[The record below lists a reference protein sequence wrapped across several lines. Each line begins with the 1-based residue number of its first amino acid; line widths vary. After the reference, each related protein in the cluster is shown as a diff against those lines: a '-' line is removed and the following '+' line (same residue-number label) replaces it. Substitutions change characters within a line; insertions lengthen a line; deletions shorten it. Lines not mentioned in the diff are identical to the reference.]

1 MNPNE
6 IRYTESHEWARLE
19 GDSAVI
25 GITEYAA
32 KEVGDIVFIEF
43 EEEEKIA
50 KGETFG
56 ILETVKAVFDLHAPV
71 SGDITEVNRE
81 AEENPEL
88 IKETPLEK
96 GWLIKIAVSD
106 KEEFDDLMTAAA
118 YDEFCQAKE

>member
-1 MNPNE
+1 MNPND

-19 GDSAVI
+19 GDVIVI

-43 EEEEKIA
+43 EEEDEIA

-71 SGDITEVNRE
+71 SGDIAEVNRE
-81 AEENPEL
+81 AEENPDL
-88 IKETPLEK
+88 IKEDPLGK
-96 GWLIKIAVSD
+96 GWLIKVTFSD
-106 KEEFDDLMTAAA
+106 EEELDDLMTTDA
-118 YDEFCQAKE
+118 YDKFCRDQE

>member
-1 MNPNE
+1 MNPND

-19 GDSAVI
+19 GDVIVI

-43 EEEEKIA
+43 EEEEEIA

-71 SGDITEVNRE
+71 SGDIAEVNRE
-81 AEENPEL
+81 TEENPDL
-88 IKETPLEK
+88 IKEDPLGK
-96 GWLIKIAVSD
+96 GWLIKVTFSD
-106 KEEFDDLMTAAA
+106 EEELDDLMTADA
-118 YDEFCQAKE
+118 YDEFCKGQE